1 MIYLVHIF
9 QLFNNDLMQET
20 RCKILKGGFNQP
32 NFILISL
39 EHYPYSGNSPLYCR
53 TYAWSI
59 ARFTLIPTRRI
70 EISQASLPDLL
81 GNDLICCIHCTF
93 CSTLPPTD
101 PPPPL
106 LSASLSSW
114 WLHNWS
120 RDVVKR
126 GHYGY
131 ITSPKILRSSVLSE
145 SSPPIPKYEP
155 TSKSTIPCWKLNNI
169 TSWNPPKAENIIPLS
184 PLWSLLKGWGTRAPE
199 KNPSIGEEMLSLL
212 PLPLVFL
219 TMIFLNLMIVLQGP
233 SCPPLPLTLTTSY
246 PNLKIG
252 LQGSL
257 APPLPFV
264 QNLCLLS
271 PLWLQESTSFTLQ
284 LITQIT
290 STEFVLLPIRPF
302 TNIKYG

>member
-1 MIYLVHIF
+1 
-9 QLFNNDLMQET
+9 
-20 RCKILKGGFNQP
+20 
-32 NFILISL
+32 
-39 EHYPYSGNSPLYCR
+39 
-53 TYAWSI
+53 
-59 ARFTLIPTRRI
+59 
-70 EISQASLPDLL
+70 
-81 GNDLICCIHCTF
+81 
-93 CSTLPPTD
+93 
-101 PPPPL
+101 
-106 LSASLSSW
+106 
-114 WLHNWS
+114 
-120 RDVVKR
+120 
-126 GHYGY
+126 
-131 ITSPKILRSSVLSE
+131 
-145 SSPPIPKYEP
+145 
-155 TSKSTIPCWKLNNI
+155 
-169 TSWNPPKAENIIPLS
+169 
-184 PLWSLLKGWGTRAPE
+184 
-199 KNPSIGEEMLSLL
+199 MLSLL